1 MKVLRK
7 VNKKLGA
14 TVGYEVRKVRP
25 AAPALRPTGVEE
37 GPVEFRPP
45 ADPAVDR
52 LLKQPV
58 FIMSPVRSGSTLLRL
73 ILNAHSQLHSP
84 HELHFRRLEAGV
96 STELCRRSMEV
107 LGLERG
113 DLEHLLW
120 DRVMHRELVKSGKDF
135 IVEKTPSNAF
145 VWQRIAACW
154 PDARFLFLLRHPMS
168 IAMSWHEADPV
179 KRTFEEATADALRY
193 MRATQR
199 ARKALPGHTV
209 RYEELTADPE
219 ATVKDICGF
228 LGIDWE
234 PGMLQYGA
242 RQEGEL
248 RKGLGDWKDKIATGS
263 IQSGRKLPDPAAVPK
278 SLRKMCKTWGY
289 PVEGPTS

>member
-25 AAPALRPTGVEE
+25 AAPALRPTWVEE
-37 GPVEFRPP
+37 GPIEFRPP

-179 KRTFEEATADALRY
+179 KRTFEEATDDALRY